1 MTSHTGRIRNNLEF
15 RKMNNMN
22 IEEFTE
28 ATRRTF
34 QIIYTTKKRDIVK
47 LF

>member
-22 IEEFTE
+22 IEFTE

-34 QIIYTTKKRDIVK
+34 HIIYTTKKRDIVK